1 MNPTNQRVK
10 AEKAGDACLPVRARE
25 DISKMLHREYL
36 YEKELASFERLLE
49 LVRESY
55 PEER

>member
-1 MNPTNQRVK
+1 
-10 AEKAGDACLPVRARE
+10 
-25 DISKMLHREYL
+25 MLHRKYL

-55 PEER
+55 PEERQKLSIMG